1 MADKMR
7 FVHQVAHLFR
17 GQVLHALAQF
27 GVLAL
32 LTHFGG
38 KEQSGLYVLGLIT
51 TAPIFLFCELNLRVV
66 RSTDQKYGES
76 FISYVGLRAI
86 CLVLA
91 TVISLLIGYLF
102 FPDKFLPIA
111 ALTAYRIG
119 DSFSN
124 LAFGGFQR
132 VQQSDLIGR
141 TLTIKGLISLAV
153 VLVVAWLSGGSAVIV
168 GFAMASIAIWFGLLR
183 DLPLAWQN
191 NEPETPVSLSLVRDA
206 MLDFSTNA
214 RITKRALPL
223 GFDASISSLALT
235 IPQYFVEAIYGT
247 AVLGVFGLLMKLA
260 YSIQMLVG
268 AVGHTG
274 VSVLAN
280 HREENSR
287 KQFWRLLNRMVA
299 TSLIVGGIAVIG
311 GTLVLPKLLG
321 YFFGTSYDQ
330 MWLIG
335 ILLVASSLTGAQR
348 TAGRATQACN
358 QYFAYASF
366 DVIIFSTSLLASWL
380 LVSQYG
386 LIGAAASLAI
396 AFGIGL
402 VATMLHTKFLLWP
415 GNGAANPTANG
426 MMHPENTASS
436 KST

>member
-132 VQQSDLIGR
+132 VQQ
-141 TLTIKGLISLAV
+141 
-153 VLVVAWLSGGSAVIV
+153 
-168 GFAMASIAIWFGLLR
+168 
-183 DLPLAWQN
+183 
-191 NEPETPVSLSLVRDA
+191 LSL
-206 MLDFSTNA
+206 
-214 RITKRALPL
+214 IH
-223 GFDASISSLALT
+223 I
-235 IPQYFVEAIYGT
+235 
-247 AVLGVFGLLMKLA
+247 
-260 YSIQMLVG
+260 
-268 AVGHTG
+268 
-274 VSVLAN
+274 
-280 HREENSR
+280 
-287 KQFWRLLNRMVA
+287 
-299 TSLIVGGIAVIG
+299 
-311 GTLVLPKLLG
+311 
-321 YFFGTSYDQ
+321 
-330 MWLIG
+330 
-335 ILLVASSLTGAQR
+335 
-348 TAGRATQACN
+348 
-358 QYFAYASF
+358 
-366 DVIIFSTSLLASWL
+366 
-380 LVSQYG
+380 
-386 LIGAAASLAI
+386 
-396 AFGIGL
+396 
-402 VATMLHTKFLLWP
+402 
-415 GNGAANPTANG
+415 
-426 MMHPENTASS
+426 
-436 KST
+436 